1 MRVQRVQQSQSFG
14 MLKPMCG
21 RKALSNLDRNVL
33 LFLRGAKEELA
44 NTAVDLELV
53 GEKAD
58 PVVSTPYCAYTG
70 DFIPVIDEDTKYLK
84 YLRIKAVIA
93 RSDKYNLLVAGKEH
107 LLSIKMPSAVAAEK
121 AYADM
126 QKAQNKYERAVA
138 FTKIL
143 DDNFILQ
150 NKQNALENAANQPKD
165 SIISDILG
173 A

>member
-1 MRVQRVQQSQSFG
+1 MRVQKVQQSPNFG

-58 PVVSTPYCAYTG
+58 PVISTPYCAYTD

-84 YLRIKAVIA
+84 YLKIKTVVA
-93 RSDKYNLLVAGKEH
+93 RSDKYNLLIAGKEH
-107 LLSIKMPSAVAAEK
+107 ILSIEMPSAAAAEK

-126 QKAQNKYERAVA
+126 QKAQNKYERAVTL
-138 FTKIL
+138 TKIL

-150 NKQNALENAANQPKD
+150 NKQNALEKAINKSKD
-165 SIISDILG
+165 TIISDILG